1 MVTCLLVAK
10 LAFSSAPPL
19 CEFLPTCF
27 GRRLS
32 LLLVEELPL
41 LCLPL

>member
-1 MVTCLLVAK
+1 MVACLLVAK
-10 LAFSSAPPL
+10 LAFSSASPL

-27 GRRLS
+27 GRQLS
-32 LLLVEELPL
+32 LFLVEKLPL